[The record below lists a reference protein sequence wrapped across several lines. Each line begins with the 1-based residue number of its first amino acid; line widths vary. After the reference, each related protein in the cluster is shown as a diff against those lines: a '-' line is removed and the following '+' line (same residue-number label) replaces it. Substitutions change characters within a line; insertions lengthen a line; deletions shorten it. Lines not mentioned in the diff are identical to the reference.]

1 MIKMYCGSCK
11 YITKILT
18 LSLIC
23 LVVAGCGA
31 DEDDNTQPALE
42 AIADRT
48 IDVGDET
55 RVDINITDADFDDT
69 HTVRASS
76 DDTAIAT
83 VSLTDTTLTVK
94 GIADGMATITINVT
108 DDSGQENAAATPI
121 VFQVT
126 VDANVQPIVETIADR
141 TIDVGD
147 ETSVEINIS
156 DVDVDDTH
164 AISASSDD
172 TAIATVSVTDTTLT
186 VKGIADGM
194 TTITVNVTDDS
205 RQENAAATPL
215 TFRVTVNEPYTPFE
229 GLIVAPGAV
238 IFRAG
243 NIHLQA
249 GNCIFLDG
257 ATFNNVTYDTH
268 SFKWQRREHD
278 KAPWI
283 DIPGTEETRGVCG
296 FRPQRP
302 GQYRAVWEVS
312 INGVRKRY
320 ASANILEL

>member
-1 MIKMYCGSCK
+1 MIKMYSGSCK
-11 YITKILT
+11 YVTKILT

-23 LVVAGCGA
+23 LAVAGCGA
-31 DEDDNTQPALE
+31 DEDDNTQPVLE
-42 AIADRT
+42 A
-48 IDVGDET
+48 
-55 RVDINITDADFDDT
+55 
-69 HTVRASS
+69 
-76 DDTAIAT
+76 
-83 VSLTDTTLTVK
+83 
-94 GIADGMATITINVT
+94 
-108 DDSGQENAAATPI
+108 
-121 VFQVT
+121 
-126 VDANVQPIVETIADR
+126 IADR

-147 ETSVEINIS
+147 ETSVEININ
-156 DVDVDDTH
+156 DADVDDTH
-164 AISASSDD
+164 TVRASSDD
-172 TAIATVSVTDTTLT
+172 MAIATVSVKNTTLT
-186 VKGIADGM
+186 INGIADGM

-205 RQENAAATPL
+205 GQENAAATPILFQVTVDANVQPALEAIADRTIDVGDELSVKININDADFDDTHTVRASSADAAIAAVSVTDTTLTINGIADGTTTITVNVTDDSGQENAAATPL

-249 GNCIFLDG
+249 GKCIFLDG

-268 SFKWQRREHD
+268 SFKWQRREDD

-296 FRPQRP
+296 FLPQRP

-320 ASANILEL
+320 ASANILEI